1 MPEVGGAGTLGAFGH
16 AFLVPGSCEPCDDLG
31 GQAGR
36 LLQGSGQLV
45 RTEFCP
51 PLVKSPGL
59 QPLGN
64 PPSTTLRV
72 LVGVQF
78 WSRLA

>member
-1 MPEVGGAGTLGAFGH
+1 MLEVCGAGALGAFGH
-16 AFLVPGSCEPCDDLG
+16 AFLLPGSCEPYDDLG

-45 RTEFCP
+45 RAEFCA
-51 PLVKSPGL
+51 PLVKSLGL

-72 LVGVQF
+72 LVGTQF

>member
-1 MPEVGGAGTLGAFGH
+1 VSEVGGAGTLGTFGH
-16 AFLVPGSCEPCDDLG
+16 AFLVPGSYEPFDDLG
-31 GQAGR
+31 GQATR
-36 LLQGSGQLV
+36 LFQGSGKLI
-45 RTEFCP
+45 RTELCP
-51 PLVKSPGL
+51 PPVKSLGL

-72 LVGVQF
+72 LVGIQF